1 MWRELILALA
11 RSRGYENQT
20 QLAHDLGWSRQQ
32 LNAKLA
38 NPSSWV
44 PSQVRSLA
52 ELLELTQEEWLQLV
66 SVLYR

>member
-1 MWRELILALA
+1 MWRELVIALA

-20 QLAHDLGWSRQQ
+20 QLAHALGWSRQQ
-32 LNAKLA
+32 LNAKLC

-44 PSQVRSLA
+44 PSQVRALA

>member
-1 MWRELILALA
+1 MWKDTIMSLA
-11 RSRGYENQT
+11 RSRGYESQ
-20 QLAHDLGWSRQQ
+20 QDLAHALGWSRQQ

-44 PSQVRSLA
+44 PSQVRALS
-52 ELLELTQEEWLQLV
+52 ELLELSQEEWLQLV